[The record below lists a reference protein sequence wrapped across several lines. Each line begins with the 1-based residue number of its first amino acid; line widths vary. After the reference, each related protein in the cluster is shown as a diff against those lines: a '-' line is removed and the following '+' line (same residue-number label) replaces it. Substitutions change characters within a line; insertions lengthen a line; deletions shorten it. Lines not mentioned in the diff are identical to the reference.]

1 MSADRPAFEQEIRFA
16 LVLYG
21 GASLAIYIHGVTQ
34 EFFHLVRSTAVDA
47 EGNLIVGEGELNGTE
62 RVYRKLASAADGTI
76 RTRFLLDIASGTSAG
91 GINAVFLGK
100 AVANGQTLDQVSRLW
115 LDQADVQTLLNRD
128 KVPRS
133 LLSSQTMCTRLLD
146 ALDGMESASTIP
158 LQTEMD
164 VFITATDIQGLEL
177 PIELADQTVFE
188 KRHKN
193 VFHLRLGDGENDF
206 TSEKNP
212 FLAFAARA
220 TSAFPFAFEP
230 ACLSDSRSDFRRF
243 FPDYEGESTTRAF
256 GDGGYLDN
264 KPFTHAIQAL
274 SQRSTD
280 LPVARK
286 LMYVEPS
293 PDEPESNQPA
303 APPNFLRN
311 TLDALLTLPREETIR
326 EDLQRVIER
335 NRLIE
340 RVQEITAHVDSDVTE
355 FIARLEGAEYQHR
368 TLADEIRDRGPGY
381 AGYHRLKVRAVT
393 DDLAAML
400 GQPSRAMDT
409 WRRTHYS
416 EQDPER
422 SESRFLLEFDL
433 GYRER
438 RMQFL
443 LRKLGDPDTKREL
456 NRIAATLKGLRRTD
470 VTAAAIADRFRE
482 VFVRAAAD
490 AEACLDADAR
500 RTFDQFEYY
509 DQIVF
514 PIFYEASVGEAE
526 LCEVFRISPRDAT
539 SILDENAPAEKRRK
553 LAGTALF
560 HFGAFLNREW
570 RQNDLMWGR
579 LDGAE
584 RIIRCILPRSPDAS
598 ALIDEANRAIV
609 GGETELKRL
618 RETYEVNRRLPILT
632 RMKLGFRASRI
643 VLRMITGCLMA
654 PAFEGGGSTSP
665 RPASNGRRPSL
676 CSPRPAQPRAK

>member
-1 MSADRPAFEQEIRFA
+1 MFEKEVRFA

-47 EGNLIVGEGELNGTE
+47 HGNLIVGDAELSGTE
-62 RVYRKLASAADGTI
+62 RVYRKLASTADGTVN
-76 RTRFLLDIASGTSAG
+76 TRFLVDIASGTSAG
-91 GINAVFLGK
+91 GINAIFLGK
-100 AVANGQTLDQVSRLW
+100 AFANGQTLDQVSRLW
-115 LDQADVQTLLNRD
+115 LDQADIQDLLNQD
-128 KVPRS
+128 KLPRS
-133 LLSSQTMCTRLLD
+133 LLSSQTMHTRLLN
-146 ALDGMESASTIP
+146 ALDGMEQDSGVA
-158 LQTEMD
+158 LQPEMD

-177 PIELADQTVFE
+177 PIELADRRVFE

-193 VFHLRLGDGENDF
+193 VFHLRFGDGENHF
-206 TSEKNP
+206 ARERNP

-230 ACLSDSRSDFRRF
+230 ASLGDIEAQPF
-243 FPDYEGESTTRAF
+243 FPDYGSDYATRCF
-256 GDGGYLDN
+256 GDGGYLNN
-264 KPFTHAIQAL
+264 KPFSHAIQAL

-280 LPVARK
+280 LPVTRK

-293 PDEPESNQPA
+293 PDELDSNQPA

-311 TLDALLTLPREETIR
+311 TMDALVTLPRDETIR

-340 RVQEITAHVDSDVTE
+340 RVQEITSHVDEDVTE
-355 FIARLEGAEYQHR
+355 YVGRAGGAEYQRR

-400 GQPSRAMDT
+400 GQPTCEVHA
-409 WRRTHYS
+409 WRRAHYS
-416 EQDPER
+416 EQDPEH
-422 SESRFLLEFDL
+422 SESTFLLEYDL
-433 GYRER
+433 AYRER

-443 LRKLGDPDTKREL
+443 LRKLTDPRIKKEL
-456 NRIAATLKGLRRTD
+456 NRIAATLKGLRRPD
-470 VTAAAIADRFRE
+470 VAAAAIADRFRE
-482 VFVRAAAD
+482 VFICAAAD
-490 AEACLDADAR
+490 AEACLDPNSR
-500 RTFDQFEYY
+500 RIFDQFEYY

-539 SILDENAPAEKRRK
+539 SIVDENSPSEKRRK

-570 RQNDLMWGR
+570 RRNDLMWGR
-579 LDGAE
+579 LDAAE
-584 RIIRCILPRSPDAS
+584 RIIRAILPFDSPQAD
-598 ALIDEANRAIV
+598 ALIQEANLAIV
-609 GGETELKRL
+609 GSEENLKRL
-618 RETYEVNRRLPILT
+618 RETYEVDRKLSMFTRL
-632 RMKLGFRASRI
+632 KLGGRAGRI
-643 VLRMITGCLMA
+643 VTKMMA
-654 PAFEGGGSTSP
+654 AYFIRKG
-665 RPASNGRRPSL
+665 
-676 CSPRPAQPRAK
+676 Q

>member
-1 MSADRPAFEQEIRFA
+1 MPPAPSFEQEVRFA

-47 EGNLIVGEGELNGTE
+47 QGNLIVSDAALSGTE
-62 RVYRKLASAADGTI
+62 QLYRKLASAADGTV
-76 RTRFLLDIASGTSAG
+76 RTRFLVDIASGTSAG
-91 GINAVFLGK
+91 GINAIFLGK
-100 AVANGQTLDQVSRLW
+100 AFANGQTLDQVSQLW
-115 LDQADVQTLLNRD
+115 LDQADVSDLLNGEKR
-128 KVPRS
+128 PRS
-133 LLSSQTMCTRLLD
+133 LLSSETMHARLLN
-146 ALDGMESASTIP
+146 ALAGMESDSAVA
-158 LQTEMD
+158 LQPEMD

-177 PIELADQTVFE
+177 PIELADKTVFE

-193 VFHLRLGDGENDF
+193 VFHLCFRDCENHF
-206 TSEKNP
+206 AREWNP

-230 ACLSDSRSDFRRF
+230 VCLK
-243 FPDYEGESTTRAF
+243 GRAF
-256 GDGGYLDN
+256 SDGGCLDN

-274 SQRSTD
+274 SQRSSD
-280 LPVARK
+280 LPVSRK

-293 PDEPESNQPA
+293 PDIVESDSPTG
-303 APPNFLRN
+303 PPDFIRN
-311 TLDALLTLPREETIR
+311 TLDALITLPREETIR

-335 NRLIE
+335 NRLIQ
-340 RVQEITAHVDSDVTE
+340 RVQEITSHVDEDVKE
-355 FIARLEGAEYQHR
+355 FIGRMGASEYQRR
-368 TLADEIRDRGPGY
+368 TLADEVRDRGPGY

-400 GQPSRAMDT
+400 GQPSCVVDT

-422 SESRFLLEFDL
+422 SESTFLLKYDL

-438 RMQFL
+438 RLRYL
-443 LRKLGDPDTKREL
+443 LRKLTDPGARQKL
-456 NRIAATLKGLRRTD
+456 NRITATLKGLRHTDTKAD
-470 VTAAAIADRFRE
+470 VTAEAIADRFRE
-482 VFVRAAAD
+482 AFIRAAAD
-490 AEACLDADAR
+490 AEACLDPGSR
-500 RTFDQFEYY
+500 RMFDQFEYY

-539 SILDENAPAEKRRK
+539 SIVDENAPTERRRK

-579 LDGAE
+579 LDAAE
-584 RIIRCILPRSPDAS
+584 RIIRCILPAGSAEAG
-598 ALIDEANRAIV
+598 ALIHEANVAIV
-609 GGETELKRL
+609 GSEQRLTQLGEPH
-618 RETYEVNRRLPILT
+618 EVNRKLPVLT
-632 RMKLGFRASRI
+632 RLKLSFTASRI
-643 VLRMITGCLMA
+643 VLKMLAGYFIRT
-654 PAFEGGGSTSP
+654 
-665 RPASNGRRPSL
+665 R
-676 CSPRPAQPRAK
+676 Q

>member
-1 MSADRPAFEQEIRFA
+1 MTAAFDREVRFA

-34 EFFHLVRSTAVDA
+34 EFFHLVRATAVDA
-47 EGNLIVGEGELNGTE
+47 TGKLVAGDAELSGTE
-62 RVYRKLASAADGTI
+62 RVYRKLASSPDGTI
-76 RTRFLLDIASGTSAG
+76 RTRFLVDIVSGTSAG
-91 GINAVFLGK
+91 GINAIFLGK
-100 AVANGQTLDQVSRLW
+100 AFANGQTLDQVSRLW
-115 LDQADVQTLLNRD
+115 LDQADIQSLLNRD
-128 KVPRS
+128 RLPRS
-133 LLSSQTMCTRLLD
+133 LLSSQTMYTKLLA
-146 ALDGMESASTIP
+146 ALAGMEQDSAIP
-158 LQTEMD
+158 LQPEMD

-177 PIELADQTVFE
+177 PIQLTDRTIFE
-188 KRHKN
+188 KRHRS
-193 VFHLRLGDGENDF
+193 VFHLRFGDGENHF
-206 TSEKNP
+206 ASERNP

-230 ACLSDSRSDFRRF
+230 ACLEDGGAAKQF
-243 FPDYEGESTTRAF
+243 FPDYANGYAARAF

-264 KPFTHAIQAL
+264 KPFSHAIRAL

-293 PDEPESNQPA
+293 PDEPEINRPA
-303 APPNFLRN
+303 APPNFIRN
-311 TLDALLTLPREETIR
+311 TLDALVTLPRDETIR
-326 EDLQRVIER
+326 EDLQRVVER

-340 RVQEITAHVDSDVTE
+340 RVREITSHVDEDVRD
-355 FIARLEGAEYQHR
+355 FIGRVGAAEYQRR

-400 GQPSRAMDT
+400 GQPSGVVDD

-438 RMQFL
+438 RLRFL
-443 LRKLGDPDTKREL
+443 LRTLADP
-456 NRIAATLKGLRRTD
+456 GLRRTLNRILVTLKSLRRPD
-470 VTAAAIADRFRE
+470 VAPAAMADRFRD
-482 VFVRAAAD
+482 VFIRAAAD
-490 AEACLDADAR
+490 AEACLDPDSR
-500 RTFDQFEYY
+500 RIFDQFEYY

-539 SILDENAPAEKRRK
+539 SILDENSPTERRRK

-579 LDGAE
+579 LDAAE
-584 RIIRCILPRSPDAS
+584 RIIRSVGSTQAD
-598 ALIDEANRAIV
+598 ALIREAQLIILGSEDR
-609 GGETELKRL
+609 LQQL
-618 RETYEVNRRLPILT
+618 RETYEVNRKLPMFTRL
-632 RMKLGFRASRI
+632 KLGIRASRI
-643 VLRMITGCLMA
+643 I
-654 PAFEGGGSTSP
+654 
-665 RPASNGRRPSL
+665 
-676 CSPRPAQPRAK
+676 AKMLGAT